1 MSPRNHILPFP
12 DRVMGWIGAMPRRDP
27 QPLPGPRGIA
37 AYARAG
43 WARTSPVALEP
54 RLRLLV
60 TQLAAE
66 RSECDYCVHYSRH
79 VGLRGGV
86 PAATLDAVTDYS
98 RSSQFSQRERA
109 ALALADALTGFAAAD
124 GGFASEILERARGH
138 LAEEQIMALVALVAT
153 EHFFDPVTG
162 ALGRD
167 AHASSLERPEH

>member
-1 MSPRNHILPFP
+1 MSPRDHILPFP
-12 DRVMGWIGAMPRRDP
+12 DRVMGWLGAAPRRDTL
-27 QPLPGPRGIA
+27 PLPGPRGIA

-43 WARTSPVALEP
+43 WGRSSPGALEP

-66 RSECDYCVHYSRH
+66 RSECAYCVQYSRH

-86 PAATLDAVTDYS
+86 PAATLDAVADYP

-124 GGFASEILERARGH
+124 GGFAPEILERARCH
-138 LAEEQIMALVALVAT
+138 LPEEQIMALVALVAT
-153 EHFFDPVTG
+153 EHFFDPVTS

-167 AHASSLERPEH
+167 AHASSPDRRER